1 MRENYGK
8 TDKISYCA
16 GRCKRAYKFY
26 LFKGGIIINENENG
40 AEASEDELLHIM
52 DKKYFVG
59 RIELLLGVSNFRI
72 QI

>member
-1 MRENYGK
+1 M
-8 TDKISYCA
+8 
-16 GRCKRAYKFY
+16 GRQIRFHIVQEDANELINLIYS
-26 LFKGGIIINENENG
+26 KGGIIINKNENG

-52 DKKYFVG
+52 DKNILSE

>member
-1 MRENYGK
+1 M
-8 TDKISYCA
+8 
-16 GRCKRAYKFY
+16 GRQIRFHIVQEDANELINFIYS
-26 LFKGGIIINENENG
+26 KGGIIINENENG